1 MKKYLLLPLVI
12 AGLMTLPGCATDDGD
27 ARVHTSTTTTEES
40 RMHHQPA
47 ATSTTTETRA
57 VRTY

>member
-1 MKKYLLLPLVI
+1 MKKYILLSLAV
-12 AGLMTLPGCATDDGD
+12 AGLMSLPGCATDDDDD

-40 RMHHQPA
+40 RVHQPA
-47 ATSTTTETRA
+47 ASVTTETRA